1 MVNKKYFT
9 FDKLEIETLKN
20 DKELNKL
27 FLENELNNYIE
38 TNDSKYLRHQ
48 LKNSIKAFGFCNF
61 EKKSGLSRKT
71 IYNIVNGKTEP
82 KLSNFLK
89 CLKAFDIKIKLC

>member
-1 MVNKKYFT
+1 MVKKYLS
-9 FDKLEIETLKN
+9 FDDLEIEALK
-20 DKELNKL
+20 DDRELNKM
-27 FLENELNNYIE
+27 FLENELDNYLE

-82 KLSNFLK
+82 RLGNFLK
-89 CLKAFDIKIKLC
+89 CLRAFGIRIKLC